1 MGCVCDVMVKGQLL
15 TKKYRRVSSGGARDK
30 MQKKV
35 VCVYVCVC
43 GLCVCVCVVKRQLLT
58 NKYRQV
64 YVCCVFVCIKP
75 QSDH

>member
-15 TKKYRRVSSGGARDK
+15 TNKYRRVSSVGARDK

-35 VCVYVCVC
+35 VCVYVCV
-43 GLCVCVCVVKRQLLT
+43 GCVCVCVVKRQLLT